1 MQDVRRNPAVAGTN
15 FTDSEAG
22 TRTSRTPRAA
32 DPRRREPT
40 YSVRLMAPFLRALG
54 RGYLSSSDIERLTPC
69 DPDERIPVRAALEL
83 LERAVAL
90 TGDPAFGL
98 RAALEADV
106 GDFELVE
113 YVAASSRTL
122 GDSIPIIQRYVRLLN
137 DALEVELERHDGRAI
152 LRFTSRVPLT
162 RAAADFQLAAFY
174 RGFARGVFSKAGCWR
189 EVWRTHEQPVD
200 PSPYLR
206 AFEGAA
212 LRFGASCDAIVVEER
227 LLGRDFGDTDPK
239 LHQLLRRMAEERVAE
254 LPFAAPLTQRVRVTI
269 AAELRGGNPSVECVA
284 QHLHVSRRT
293 LARKLES
300 EGTSFKAILDDL
312 RRGLAQR
319 YLALDELGVSE
330 VAALLGFS
338 DSAAFHRAFR
348 RWCNQSPS
356 EYRRAQ
362 RAARSPRVS
371 N

>member
-1 MQDVRRNPAVAGTN
+1 MPI
-15 FTDSEAG
+15 E
-22 TRTSRTPRAA
+22 PRAVG
-32 DPRRREPT
+32 PRRREPT
-40 YSVRLMAPFLRALG
+40 FSVRLMAPFLRALG
-54 RGYLSSSDIERLTPC
+54 RGHLSSGEIERLAPR
-69 DPDERIPVRAALEL
+69 DPDARIPVQTALEL

-106 GDFELVE
+106 GDFELLE
-113 YVAASSRTL
+113 YVAASSPTL
-122 GDSIPIIQRYVRLLN
+122 GESIPIIQRYVRLLN
-137 DALEVELERHDGRAI
+137 DVLEVELERHAGHAI
-152 LRFTSRVPLT
+152 LRFRSRVALT

-174 RGFARGVFSKAGCWR
+174 RGFVRGVFSKAECSR
-189 EVWRTHEQPVD
+189 EIWRTHGQPAD

-212 LRFGASCDAIVVEER
+212 LRFGAPCDAIVIEER
-227 LLGRDFGDTDPK
+227 LLERDFGDTDPK
-239 LHQLLRRMAEERVAE
+239 LHELLRRMAEERVAE
-254 LPFAAPLTQRVRVTI
+254 LPFAEPVTQRVRLTI

-284 QHLHVSRRT
+284 QRMHMSRRT

-300 EGTSFKAILDDL
+300 EGTCFKAVLDDL

-319 YLALDELGVSE
+319 YLALDDLGVSE
-330 VAALLGFS
+330 VAAMLGFS

-362 RAARSPRVS
+362 RGARRPSVS

>member
-1 MQDVRRNPAVAGTN
+1 
-15 FTDSEAG
+15 
-22 TRTSRTPRAA
+22 
-32 DPRRREPT
+32 
-40 YSVRLMAPFLRALG
+40 MAPFLRVLR
-54 RGYLSSSDIERLTPC
+54 RGYRPSCELERFAPA
-69 DPDERIPVRAALEL
+69 DPDDRIPVRVAIEL

-106 GDFELVE
+106 GDFELFE
-113 YVAASSRTL
+113 YVAASSPTL

-137 DALEVELERHDGRAI
+137 DVLQVELERREGHAI
-152 LRFTSRVPLT
+152 LRFTSQIALT

-174 RGFARGVFSKAGCWR
+174 RGFARGVFSKTDCAR
-189 EVWRTHEQPVD
+189 EIWRTHEEPAD

-206 AFEGAA
+206 AFEGAG
-212 LRFGASCDAIVVEER
+212 LRFGAPYDAIVMEER
-227 LLGRDFGDTDPK
+227 LLERDFGDTDPK
-239 LHQLLRRMAEERVAE
+239 LHELLRRMAEERVAE
-254 LPFAAPLTQRVRVTI
+254 LPFAEPVTQRVRVAI
-269 AAELRGGNPSVECVA
+269 AAELPGGNPCVERVA
-284 QHLHVSRRT
+284 QRLHVSRRT

-300 EGTSFKAILDDL
+300 EGTCFKAILDDL

-319 YLALDELGVSE
+319 YLALDDLGVSE
-330 VAALLGFS
+330 VAAMLGFS

-348 RWCNQSPS
+348 RWCSQSPS

-362 RAARSPRVS
+362 RAARRASVP